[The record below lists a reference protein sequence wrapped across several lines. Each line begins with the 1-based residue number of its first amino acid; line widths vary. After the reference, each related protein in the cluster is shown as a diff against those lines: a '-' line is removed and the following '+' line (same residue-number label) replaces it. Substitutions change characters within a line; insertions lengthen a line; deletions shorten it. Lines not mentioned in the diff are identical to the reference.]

1 MVLQTLLQDRFGFP
15 DFRAGQRPIVEHL
28 VDGGDALVVM
38 PTGAGKSL
46 CFQVPALAR
55 GGLTIVISPLIAL
68 MKDQVDTLVDKE
80 IRATFLN
87 SSLSASE
94 RNERR
99 NGLRAGAYELLY
111 VAPERFTPA
120 FLAFLKDLPV
130 RLLAVDEAHCVSQ
143 WGHDFRPDYLR
154 LGRIRKAL
162 PGVPTAALT
171 ATATPEVQEDIIKS
185 LGIESCKRFIQ
196 GFDRENLLMEVVSV
210 SSKTEKDTLL
220 ADYVQPGPSLVYAA
234 TRKNVERAT
243 GALRDAGVRAGM
255 YHAGLTQA
263 DRSRVQ
269 DDFMSGRIPVVVAT
283 NAFGMGIDKRDI
295 RCIVHYDMPGTL
307 EAYYQEIGR
316 AGRDGRMSRAVLLH
330 QNSDRRI
337 HEFFIDNAHPPAAWV
352 HRLNDWLEARKD
364 NPIFARVEDMGQ
376 ALPEEAG
383 DRAASACTHILVRE
397 GRVRRIAPSDR
408 SAWLTL
414 PVAPKTTSPK
424 GVRGMVWELVKA
436 RELSPGERLQFAPEQ
451 WCRESGLNRDQLN
464 AALRGLEERGY
475 LTYRAPERIGG
486 VELLQ
491 PGVPL
496 QLDEKAMRK
505 RRGRV
510 YAKLDQM
517 EAYTSAPCRRRFIVE
532 YFGEKAP
539 FERCGTCDG
548 CRDGA
553 PIEQPRHLSPDEEA
567 TILKVLSC
575 VARME
580 RHANKPGFSS
590 ALVAKTLTG
599 SREKAL
605 SNWGFD
611 TLSTY
616 GILGPQ
622 STGAKAWTLGEV
634 SDLIDVLVAAEC
646 LSAVY
651 TTREVKGKERTYKE
665 ISVAERGWKVM
676 KRQESG
682 LMLVMPRATR
692 LTRKKAPKPAPRADI
707 PNDLVARLRE
717 VRKTLCA
724 KSDVPAYVVAP
735 NKTLDDMARIRPT
748 TKITMLAV
756 HGMGPQRFDRYGKS
770 FMAAIREWNQQQRR

>member
-295 RCIVHYDMPGTL
+295 L
-307 EAYYQEIGR
+307 
-316 AGRDGRMSRAVLLH
+316 SL
-330 QNSDRRI
+330 I
-337 HEFFIDNAHPPAAWV
+337 HI
-352 HRLNDWLEARKD
+352 
-364 NPIFARVEDMGQ
+364 
-376 ALPEEAG
+376 
-383 DRAASACTHILVRE
+383 
-397 GRVRRIAPSDR
+397 
-408 SAWLTL
+408 
-414 PVAPKTTSPK
+414 
-424 GVRGMVWELVKA
+424 
-436 RELSPGERLQFAPEQ
+436 
-451 WCRESGLNRDQLN
+451 
-464 AALRGLEERGY
+464 
-475 LTYRAPERIGG
+475 
-486 VELLQ
+486 
-491 PGVPL
+491 
-496 QLDEKAMRK
+496 
-505 RRGRV
+505 
-510 YAKLDQM
+510 
-517 EAYTSAPCRRRFIVE
+517 
-532 YFGEKAP
+532 
-539 FERCGTCDG
+539 
-548 CRDGA
+548 
-553 PIEQPRHLSPDEEA
+553 
-567 TILKVLSC
+567 
-575 VARME
+575 
-580 RHANKPGFSS
+580 
-590 ALVAKTLTG
+590 
-599 SREKAL
+599 
-605 SNWGFD
+605 
-611 TLSTY
+611 
-616 GILGPQ
+616 
-622 STGAKAWTLGEV
+622 
-634 SDLIDVLVAAEC
+634 
-646 LSAVY
+646 
-651 TTREVKGKERTYKE
+651 
-665 ISVAERGWKVM
+665 
-676 KRQESG
+676 
-682 LMLVMPRATR
+682 
-692 LTRKKAPKPAPRADI
+692 
-707 PNDLVARLRE
+707 
-717 VRKTLCA
+717 
-724 KSDVPAYVVAP
+724 
-735 NKTLDDMARIRPT
+735 
-748 TKITMLAV
+748 
-756 HGMGPQRFDRYGKS
+756 
-770 FMAAIREWNQQQRR
+770 